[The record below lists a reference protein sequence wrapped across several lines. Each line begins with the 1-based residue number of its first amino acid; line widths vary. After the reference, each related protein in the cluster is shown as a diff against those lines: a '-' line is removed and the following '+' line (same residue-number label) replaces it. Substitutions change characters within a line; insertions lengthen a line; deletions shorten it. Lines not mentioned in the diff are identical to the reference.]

1 MAQIVFNHVGRT
13 PPFFDGTSSFDYWK
27 RKMKVYLGSI
37 NDRVWEVTENDFVI
51 LDPANP
57 TDNERANKQ
66 CNTMALNTTI
76 MALIQRYLNKSKIL
90 RRQEVW
96 TRLEETYEGTTTVK
110 GAKLYMLKDKLSN
123 FNMKDDESIPKMF
136 YRLQVIIN
144 DLKGLGEKVKD
155 EDFIHKF

>member
-1 MAQIVFNHVGRT
+1 MAQIVFNHVGGK

-27 RKMKVYLGSI
+27 RKMKMYLGSI

-90 RRQEVW
+90 RRQ
-96 TRLEETYEGTTTVK
+96 VK
-110 GAKLYMLKDKLSN
+110 CGQD
-123 FNMKDDESIPKMF
+123 
-136 YRLQVIIN
+136 
-144 DLKGLGEKVKD
+144 
-155 EDFIHKF
+155 